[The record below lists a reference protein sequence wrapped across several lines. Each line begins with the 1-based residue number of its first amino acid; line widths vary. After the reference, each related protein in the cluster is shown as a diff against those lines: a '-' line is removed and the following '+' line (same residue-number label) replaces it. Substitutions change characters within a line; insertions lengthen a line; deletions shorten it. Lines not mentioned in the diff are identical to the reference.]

1 MKPFFYFCINNDTK
15 IYFCMARNA
24 YKLFKID
31 NLCSLVEKFY
41 PRDFTEQEKI
51 QLQHY

>member
-1 MKPFFYFCINNDTK
+1 MKPIFYFCVNNDTK

-24 YKLFKID
+24 YKLFKTD

-41 PRDFTEQEKI
+41 PHDFTEQ
-51 QLQHY
+51 

>member
-1 MKPFFYFCINNDTK
+1 
-15 IYFCMARNA
+15 MARNA